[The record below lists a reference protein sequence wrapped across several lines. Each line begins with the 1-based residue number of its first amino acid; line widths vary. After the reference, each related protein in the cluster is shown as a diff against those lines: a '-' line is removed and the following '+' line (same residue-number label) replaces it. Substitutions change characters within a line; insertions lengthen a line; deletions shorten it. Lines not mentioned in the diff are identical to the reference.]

1 MPSADQRQLTFVF
14 ADNPP
19 VGGRGQ
25 ATTLDVSEAKAW
37 LRHIAKVK
45 ASQRSAAQV
54 ESPDGDLLERIAS
67 RANLAQA
74 LLNVARHHGAAGA
87 DGMDITA
94 VLQNVR
100 AWLDKLRHALLSER
114 YRPGDIRRVWI
125 PKPGGGQRGLGIPNV
140 IDRWV
145 QEAIRQV
152 LTPLFEP
159 HFHASSHG
167 FRPKRGADT
176 AVAQAKALVEEGYT
190 TLVDLDLSKFFDRVN
205 HQRLLNRLAQRASDG
220 RVLQLIHRLLKAKV
234 VLPNGA
240 VITVHEGT
248 PQGGPLSPLLSNIV
262 LDELDWELDRRG
274 LRFVRYADDVTI
286 FVRSVR
292 AGDRVMASVRRFI
305 EKRLRLKVNDGKSDV
320 TSPDQV
326 HFLGFCFRTTPEG
339 QWQVFLS
346 HRSDQRMRVRIR
358 ELTPRNWGQSL
369 GLCIARLNRYLRGW
383 EGYFGRLCTRSGVD
397 CFKAYDSHIRRRLR
411 ALVVR
416 QKRRPRFLF
425 RHLLRRGVRRKHAAV
440 TAFSQRRAWSQSITM
455 GMHRAYPNAWFESRV
470 YTLWNEW
477 QRKHSG
483 PFRVSD
489 GQYLLFNLEKTL

>member
-1 MPSADQRQLTFVF
+1 MPRADQRQLTFVF
-14 ADNPP
+14 ADNPDT
-19 VGGRGQ
+19 GRGR
-25 ATTLDVSEAKAW
+25 AASLDVSEAKAW

-45 ASQRSAAQV
+45 VSKRSAAKV
-54 ESPDGDLLERIAS
+54 EPPSGDLLERIAS

-74 LLNVARHHGAAGA
+74 LLNVAGNQGAAGS
-87 DGMDITA
+87 DGVDITA

-100 AWLDKLRHALLSER
+100 ALLDKLRHALLSDC

-167 FRPKRGADT
+167 FRPKRGAHT
-176 AVAQAKALVEEGYT
+176 AVAQAQALIEEGYT
-190 TLVDLDLSKFFDRVN
+190 TLLDLDLSKFFDRVH
-205 HQRLLNRLAQRASDG
+205 HQRLLNRLAQRVSDG

-240 VITVHEGT
+240 VIKVHEGT

-274 LRFVRYADDVTI
+274 LRFARYADDVTI
-286 FVRSVR
+286 FVRSER

-305 EKRLRLKVNDGKSDV
+305 EKRLRLKVNDGKSSV
-320 TSPDQV
+320 TGPDQV
-326 HFLGFCFRTTPEG
+326 HFLGFRFRQSPEG
-339 QWQVFLS
+339 QWHIFLS
-346 HRSDQRMRVRIR
+346 QRSDQRIRARIR

-369 GLCIARLNRYLRGW
+369 GSCIARLNRYLRGW
-383 EGYFGRLCTRSGVD
+383 EGYFGRLCTLSGVD

-411 ALVVR
+411 AIVVR
-416 QKRRPRFLF
+416 QKRRPRYLY
-425 RHLLRRGVRRKHAAV
+425 RHLLRRGVRRKHAVV

-477 QRKHSG
+477 QRKHPG
-483 PFRVSD
+483 PFMVSD
-489 GQYLLFNLEKTL
+489 GQYLLFSLEQAL